1 MFWTADYAKRRRLV
15 RLLRTNPPL
24 LSWCIRR
31 SRRFLPGQ
39 EDGSART
46 APA

>member
-24 LSWCIRR
+24 LTWCMRR
-31 SRRFLPGQ
+31 YHRFLP
-39 EDGSART
+39 EPSGSDAHVSPT
-46 APA
+46 